1 MNRFR
6 FLHTADLH
14 LDSPFRGMA
23 HVPSAV
29 RESIRESTF
38 AAFGNV
44 IELAIRE
51 QVDFVLV
58 SGDVYDL
65 ADRSLRAQLRFQRGM
80 ERLAASGIQ
89 AFVVCGNHDPE
100 SGTRAQLA
108 WPSTVH
114 FFGSGEAEERI
125 ACRKDGTPLAR
136 VYGISYP
143 TAAVTD
149 NLAQR
154 IRDKAGAADGSLYR
168 IGLLH
173 ANATGDPNHDNYA
186 PCTKQELAAS
196 KIDYWA
202 LGHIHT
208 RMVVHNEPWI
218 VYPGNTQ
225 GRSVRETGAKGCYI
239 ADVYES
245 GRTELTFHATDD
257 IRWFHEEMPIEDLV
271 TEQALKNAL
280 EERLVRVK
288 ESAEGRSAVVRLTL
302 TGRGDLHERLRQPA
316 FLQELASAHREEQAV
331 LRETDGRA
339 PFVWLESI
347 TAKTGYLLDLD
358 ELLEQDSFIGELLRE
373 ARRTAA
379 PDEPERLRGLVET
392 AMDGLMQQPKANKF
406 LPVPGAEEYREWLDE
421 AAEIAVGLLLGGGGA
436 ER

>member
-1 MNRFR
+1 LNRFR

-23 HVPSAV
+23 HVPPTI
-29 RESIRESTF
+29 RDCIRESTF

-44 IELAIRE
+44 IELAIQE

-80 ERLAASGIQ
+80 ERLAANGIQ

-100 SGTRAQLA
+100 SGTRAHLE
-108 WPSTVH
+108 WPGAVH

-125 ACRKDGTPLAR
+125 VRRKDGTPLAR

-149 NLAQR
+149 NLAKR
-154 IRDKAGAADGSLYR
+154 IQDKAGEADGSLYR

-186 PCTKQELAAS
+186 PCTKQELAGGP
-196 KIDYWA
+196 IDYWA

-208 RMVVHNEPWI
+208 RMIVHDGPWI

-239 ADVYES
+239 VDVYES
-245 GRTELTFHATDD
+245 GRTEMTFHATDD
-257 IRWFHEEMPIEDLV
+257 IRWFHEEMPIEHLV
-271 TEQALKNAL
+271 SEQALKNAL
-280 EERLVRVK
+280 EDRLELVK
-288 ESAEGRSAVVRLTL
+288 ESAEGRPAVVRLTL
-302 TGRGDLHERLRQPA
+302 TGRGELHERLRQPA
-316 FLQELASAHREEQAV
+316 FLHELASAHRDDQAA
-331 LRETDGRA
+331 LRETDDKA

-347 TAKTGYLLDLD
+347 EAKTGYPIEMD
-358 ELLEQDSFIGELLRE
+358 ELLEQDSFVGELLRV

-379 PDEPERLRGLVET
+379 PDEPARLRSLVET
-392 AMDGLMQQPKANKF
+392 AMEGLLLQPKTNKF
-406 LPVPGAEEYREWLDE
+406 VPVPESEEYREWLNE
-421 AAEIAVGLLLGGGGA
+421 AAEIAVGLLLGGGGD